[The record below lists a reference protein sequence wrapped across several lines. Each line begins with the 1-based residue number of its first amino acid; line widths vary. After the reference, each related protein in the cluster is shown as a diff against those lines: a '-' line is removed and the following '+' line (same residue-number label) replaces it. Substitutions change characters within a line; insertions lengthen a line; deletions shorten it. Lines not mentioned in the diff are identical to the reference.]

1 MASTMNPANIMATE
15 KHTATTPPGP
25 FRDLAPL
32 GVASLSDADADASP
46 PRLDVASSGAL
57 SPFSRDA
64 ATIDVGSY

>member
-1 MASTMNPANIMATE
+1 MDTE

-25 FRDLAPL
+25 FRDLAPR
-32 GVASLSDADADASP
+32 GVARLTAAAGDGAP

-64 ATIDVGSY
+64 ATIGGIF